1 MQVVTKITTST
12 LNLNKGAI
20 QTAVKDPAD
29 PSKNLP
35 TPVRIA
41 QLFGRADSAEL
52 VTSAMGDSYRF
63 NGSFQ
68 AINVLT
74 GEEFAARQCFLPRLA
89 EGMVITAMED
99 EHGNPSRSVEFAFWL
114 MAKGDQPGAKQS
126 AVGYSYSV
134 EPVLNEGVKDPLQ
147 RLRLAFSPPSAPD
160 SSKPSQDGPKSGTA
174 TDATGAAQ
182 ASTTKKGK

>member
-20 QTAVKDPAD
+20 QTAVKDPAN
-29 PSKNLP
+29 PTKNLP

-147 RLRLAFSPPSAPD
+147 RLRLAFAAPVA
-160 SSKPSQDGPKSGTA
+160 S
-174 TDATGAAQ
+174 TGAAQ
-182 ASTTKKGK
+182 NSAPASDAAESDKQSGSAPATKAKK